1 MPRVLELLK
10 KRMLE
15 IIVAEIIVC
24 TIAGWLN
31 HGLFMALKASLPAAI
46 FAMIFQPMYALDVS
60 ALRRRGLAARLKFLA
75 LVLLMYCVVFPAATY
90 LLIVAWRLAL
100 PPTTYIILVGAV
112 LVALAPVA
120 MPAPAFVSM
129 CGGDVELSVLSILV
143 TFFASFIVM
152 PGYALLL
159 LHRVVRVPAALLLK
173 SLAMYIV
180 APFIIGQVLRLL
192 VLHRAGGGVVGLE
205 AYERV
210 NRVLAAASLIGL
222 YWLVGV
228 VFGVSAPILL
238 RNIVL
243 TVAGVAILYVYFGSR
258 FLIAGI
264 LGRASGLERRARI
277 ALVYAATGNG
287 ALGTAIALAT
297 FGPAATT
304 GAVLAGPLVLIT
316 LMILA
321 ARLLSRSKY

>member
-1 MPRVLELLK
+1 MALK
-10 KRMLE
+10 KHMLK
-15 IIVAEIIVC
+15 IVLAELVIC
-24 TIAGWLN
+24 TAAGWYF
-31 HGLFMALKASLPAAI
+31 HPLFMALKATLPAAI
-46 FAMIFQPMYALDVS
+46 FAMIFQPMYALDL
-60 ALRRRGLAARLKFLA
+60 AAMRRGGHARRAKFLG
-75 LVLLMYCVVFPAATY
+75 LVLLMYAAIFPATAY
-90 LLIVAWRLAL
+90 VLVMGWRLAL
-100 PPTTYIILVGAV
+100 PPETYIILVGAV

-152 PGYALLL
+152 PVYALLL
-159 LHRVVRVPAALLLK
+159 LHRIVHVPAGLLLK
-173 SLAMYIV
+173 SLLMYIV
-180 APFIIGQVLRLL
+180 APFILGQILRHLVLRSS
-192 VLHRAGGGVVGLE
+192 GKGVVGLE

-210 NRVLAAASLIGL
+210 NRVLALLSLLGL

-228 VFGVSAPILL
+228 VFGVAAPIIL

-243 TVAGVAILYVYFGSR
+243 TLIGVAILYLYFGGR
-258 FLIAGI
+258 FAIADV
-264 LGRASGLERRARI
+264 LGRAARLERRARI
-277 ALVYAATGNG
+277 ALIYAATGNG

-304 GAVLAGPLVLIT
+304 GAVLAGPLVLVT

-321 ARLLSRSKY
+321 ARILSQK